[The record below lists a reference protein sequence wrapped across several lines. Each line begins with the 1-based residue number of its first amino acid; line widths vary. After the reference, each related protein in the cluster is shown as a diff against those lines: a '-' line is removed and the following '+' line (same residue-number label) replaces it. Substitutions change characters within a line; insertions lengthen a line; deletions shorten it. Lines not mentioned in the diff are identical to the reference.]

1 MLYTFLYIPIKKF
14 QGLQKFKTPL
24 IKNKVLIPQN
34 QKRCKA
40 FPPGKGDRPAPPT
53 TKDKGLN
60 CASASP
66 RGRVGDRQG
75 RRQSWGGG
83 SAGGERLGEKKRTA
97 RQAGDL
103 RPPPQQHLFLLREPC
118 CVCPLC
124 ASHSKSQSRYYFI

>member
-34 QKRCKA
+34 QERCKA

-60 CASASP
+60 CAPPREGVWVTDRGEGSLGEVGVQAERAWGRRKEP
-66 RGRVGDRQG
+66 RGRQV
-75 RRQSWGGG
+75 
-83 SAGGERLGEKKRTA
+83 T
-97 RQAGDL
+97 
-103 RPPPQQHLFLLREPC
+103 
-118 CVCPLC
+118 
-124 ASHSKSQSRYYFI
+124 